1 MDLPIHIDRGN
12 PTPIYYQIKEQL
24 ALLIRDGRL
33 EVNAQ
38 LPSEPEL
45 SEGLGISRG
54 TVRQAIDALV
64 GEGRLRRVHGVGTFV
79 TEPPHTSLFITQRFT
94 SFAEDMREMNV
105 PFSTR
110 VIAQRRVQAEGRL
123 VTKLRVAPGEN
134 VLHLERLGYAEQQPF
149 VISFT
154 YIPEVLCPDL
164 FEKNL
169 NDHLLYDVL
178 ERDYGL
184 RLARAERTL
193 EASVADDYE
202 ATLLEIPV
210 GSPIHFMHSLAYL
223 DDGRPVEYSRL
234 RFRGDKSH
242 VHFEVRR

>member
-1 MDLPIHIDRGN
+1 MDLPVFIDRDN
-12 PTPIYYQIKEQL
+12 PTPIYYQLKEQL
-24 ALLIRDGRL
+24 ALLIRNGEL
-33 EVNAQ
+33 AVSAQ
-38 LPSEPEL
+38 LPSEPDL

-64 GEGRLRRVHGVGTFV
+64 DEGRLKRVHGVGTFV
-79 TEPPHTSLFITQRFT
+79 TEPPRTSLFITQRFT

-110 VIAQRRVQAEGRL
+110 LITQRRVQAEGRL
-123 VTKLRVAPGEN
+123 VTKLQVAPGES
-134 VLHLERLGYAEQQPF
+134 VLHLERLGYADRQPF

-154 YIPEVLCPDL
+154 YIPEALCPDL
-164 FEKNL
+164 FDKNL
-169 NDHLLYDVL
+169 DNHLLYDVL

-202 ATLLEIPV
+202 SSLLKIPV

-234 RFRGDKSH
+234 RFRGDMSRI
-242 VHFEVRR
+242 HFEVRR

>member
-1 MDLPIHIDRGN
+1 MDLPINIDRDN
-12 PTPIYYQIKEQL
+12 PTPIYYQLKEQL
-24 ALLIRDGRL
+24 ALLIRDGL
-33 EVNAQ
+33 LAVNTQ

-45 SEGLGISRG
+45 GDTLGISRG
-54 TVRQAIDALV
+54 TVRQAIDGLV
-64 GEGRLRRVHGVGTFV
+64 SEGRLRRVHGVGTFV

-110 VIAQRRVQAEGRL
+110 VITQRRIKAEGRL
-123 VTKLRVAPGEN
+123 VTKLQIAPGES
-134 VLHLERLGYAEQQPF
+134 VLYLERLGRAEGEPF

-154 YIPEVLCPDL
+154 YLPEALCPGL
-164 FEKNL
+164 FERNL
-169 NDHLLYDVL
+169 ADRPLYDVL
-178 ERDYGL
+178 EKDYGL

-202 ATLLEIPV
+202 ASLLEIPV

-223 DDGRPVEYSRL
+223 DDGQPVEYSRL
-234 RFRGDKSH
+234 RFRGDKSR
-242 VHFEVRR
+242 VNFEVRR